1 MLFPPQ
7 SLIKETGELYTHS
20 LKNFFTDIYES
31 VSTACKHL
39 YLTQVVTL
47 FSPYFYSAWAEF
59 EIIFSPSKA
68 KTAFGTTTYQQ
79 TVEVETMEMD
89 VVVDVVVDVVTKNNF
104 GSLHVKITVTSMQ
117 TYLFC

>member
-1 MLFPPQ
+1 M
-7 SLIKETGELYTHS
+7 
-20 LKNFFTDIYES
+20 
-31 VSTACKHL
+31 
-39 YLTQVVTL
+39 
-47 FSPYFYSAWAEF
+47 AWAEF

-68 KTAFGTTTYQQ
+68 KTAFGTPTYQQ

-117 TYLFC
+117 IQAYLFCKFCNSLM